1 MGLNLAL
8 SMVVVLP
15 QACPFLVLARSLF
28 SDLPSAG
35 REGKSWARGTTVRGS
50 FPLSGELQS

>member
-15 QACPFLVLARSLF
+15 KACPFLVLDRSLF

-35 REGKSWARGTTVRGS
+35 GEGKSWARGTTV
-50 FPLSGELQS
+50 